1 MNFHALFLF
10 QRADGWWDWGGALG
24 HSLTASESE
33 WPPSGSFV
41 ADSNFRTFVLIA
53 TRLFR
58 NLDYLGSLSMVEHT
72 DKEYWERLE
81 VHTRLLSRV
90 TQPISWLLLV
100 WKFPTYGIYYF
111 SLKSLHFS
119 SFEFTIQSVPDVY
132 TKKRNKRWAQISR
145 QKNSTK
151 RHYSLFLFTVFWS
164 VQICY
169 RHCLRF
175 VNSVLCWPS
184 GLTSPTEGRK
194 C

>member
-1 MNFHALFLF
+1 MFLCRHVGYSWCLQCFFAFLEPGRASDCFHGGTACNGYFLLSQMRPLFVSIVMSEAAIVSVRYIDLKYMNFHALFLF

-90 TQPISWLLLV
+90 TQPISW
-100 WKFPTYGIYYF
+100 
-111 SLKSLHFS
+111 
-119 SFEFTIQSVPDVY
+119 
-132 TKKRNKRWAQISR
+132 
-145 QKNSTK
+145 
-151 RHYSLFLFTVFWS
+151 
-164 VQICY
+164 QIC
-169 RHCLRF
+169 C
-175 VNSVLCWPS
+175 
-184 GLTSPTEGRK
+184 GL
-194 C
+194 